1 MKENFTV
8 LYKDTRL
15 LDFAYDADNWM
26 ESSTLEAGA
35 VHTDRFDAPGISGN
49 LESWLASRVIPKNRA
64 FVNQILAAAGA
75 GDRTMDKIK
84 VSLGLSLNDNYWV
97 RPEWLH
103 GGFGEY
109 NLFENDFSEALA
121 LVAFTG
127 HSEKISGLV
136 SSPELST
143 DGQYPKCWRR
153 IGGVNKLYKAG
164 TEGYAN
170 AGAEPYCEFY
180 ASQIAEKMGV
190 NSVRYGITKW
200 KEKVCSVCGAFTDL
214 DTSYVS
220 FSAKYGRKSVKEILG
235 IYDSLGFLDEFITM
249 VIYDAI
255 VFNCD
260 RHLGNFGFLYN
271 LETGM
276 FMPFPV
282 FDENLALAPGAFG
295 CDLDSLESL
304 TDYLKGQTSSFGTPH
319 DTLVKQLITGNQK
332 DRLRKLINF
341 SFKRDARHN
350 FPDNRIKLTE
360 EFIQWRVNTFL
371 SL

>member
-1 MKENFTV
+1 M
-8 LYKDTRL
+8 
-15 LDFAYDADNWM
+15 
-26 ESSTLEAGA
+26 
-35 VHTDRFDAPGISGN
+35 
-49 LESWLASRVIPKNRA
+49 
-64 FVNQILAAAGA
+64 
-75 GDRTMDKIK
+75 MDKIK

-97 RPEWLH
+97 KPEWLH
-103 GGFGEY
+103 GGFSEY

-127 HSEKISGLV
+127 HSEKISGLI

-143 DGQYPKCWRR
+143 DGRYPKCWRR
-153 IGGVNKLYKAG
+153 IDGVNKLYKAG

-170 AGAEPYCEFY
+170 AGTEPYCEFY

-200 KEKVCSVCGAFTDL
+200 KEKVCSVCDAFTDL

-220 FSAKYGRKSVKEILG
+220 FSAKYGRKSVKEILE

-276 FMPFPV
+276 FMPSPV

-295 CDLDSLESL
+295 SDLYCKRPQISVNSSRKYRDGSCEKLKSIAVYSIDNLEAL
-304 TDYLKGQTSSFGTPH
+304 AFYLKGQASSFGTPH
-319 DTLVKQLITGNQK
+319 DTLVKQLITGSQK
-332 DRLRKLINF
+332 VRIRKLINF
-341 SFKRDARHN
+341 TFKRDAHYN
-350 FPDNRIKLTE
+350 FPENRIRLTE